1 MPRYVR
7 REIVYNFTF
16 GIIFRLSPNLDLLTK
31 TLWKVKWSWILR
43 ILKKKQLFSK
53 KSHSLSIQNRIV
65 LKTNY
70 LRRVSVQFE
79 DRTKPYFWS
88 QPKQPKK
95 YWFFAGERKK
105 SSEWRLMILSLFL
118 EEKLEGTT
126 RLLSL
131 LRLVKIIKVSNSIY
145 FYLITTSPH
154 LIITDDLRHE
164 IWQKYII
171 RFYVKIIITLIVT
184 MSPISVSF
192 WLHTDLK
199 TNELC
204 KHFKMKI
211 IEQ

>member
-1 MPRYVR
+1 M
-7 REIVYNFTF
+7 
-16 GIIFRLSPNLDLLTK
+16 
-31 TLWKVKWSWILR
+31 
-43 ILKKKQLFSK
+43 
-53 KSHSLSIQNRIV
+53 
-65 LKTNY
+65 LKTNKKEC
-70 LRRVSVQFE
+70 LFNFKIEPNHNFGPNQNNPKNIDFFCRR
-79 DRTKPYFWS
+79 K
-88 QPKQPKK
+88 
-95 YWFFAGERKK
+95 KK

-118 EEKLEGTT
+118 ERKLEGTT